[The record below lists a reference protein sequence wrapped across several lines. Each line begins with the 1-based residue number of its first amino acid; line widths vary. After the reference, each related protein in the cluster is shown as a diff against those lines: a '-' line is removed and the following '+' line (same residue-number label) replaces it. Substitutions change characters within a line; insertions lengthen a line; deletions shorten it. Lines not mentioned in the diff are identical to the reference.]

1 MKKLFT
7 LLTLLVAIVTG
18 AWAQTGTALS
28 DLNFSYPTALPTAY
42 TLSSTNTPI
51 IATAGNKSSVY
62 VTNGGGTTIPTF
74 SSDNS
79 TAPTGGK
86 RWMAFCPAEDCDV
99 KISVYSSNKTFYI
112 WDKDKKTTSDAVASY
127 TNSDK
132 AWEDWEVEG
141 LKAGTWYVIGTGNSQ
156 CYVGAMTF
164 TAAVSDG
171 KTNLVGA
178 WTNDAPTFEYGEA
191 ATAPTFDVTPTT
203 ATPGAAYSV
212 AYSLVSGSNVTV
224 DATNGIT
231 AIDTNT
237 PGESVVKATITVIDG
252 ENYKATQTEYETTIT
267 VNPEQTV
274 PEPVTSGEIFSAD
287 VTVTSNQSFAAG
299 TVEVTSTQATIS
311 GGKVYAINGQ
321 SEAKDLIAPQ
331 SNIGYFCMTNN
342 NTYFKVELNQALAEG
357 DIITAKGIGGE
368 KSGVAKGIWVTST
381 EGRPNSAPACAGQST
396 STSVVDP
403 ILSYTVTANDE
414 YVGKTVLYISRA
426 AGASTYFDEF
436 KITRPA
442 VATETYTVTFNAGS
456 NGTCATTSLTE
467 ATPGAGVVLPSVTA
481 NEGYTFDGWFTAA
494 TEGTK
499 VGDAGETY
507 KPSADVEIFAQ
518 YLQPSAPTSV
528 TISGAPTAAVVL
540 NQVVKLTATV
550 EGAVPDATVDWLDE
564 SDNVL
569 ASATTTY
576 TVPTTALGPVKV
588 KARATNESGSV
599 SSDLVTINVIDPNK
613 TIEANEYFISVGEQV
628 YPDEK
633 ITGTDI
639 ALTFV
644 NGKAGESFTAGV
656 SDNMISG
663 ENSKYVASISGSQ
676 NNNGWKAKFEP
687 TANGILKVGVVI
699 NNNKKTFSITPAENV
714 TSFSYKGKNNANPQE
729 AVEETVEG
737 NSLTTGEATTEK
749 LYVEVT
755 LNVEANK
762 EYSFS
767 VAGSK
772 MGFYGFTFT
781 PTVPVIITSAGAASF
796 SSTEALDF
804 SAVEGITA
812 YKATAKSDS
821 YVHLDEVA
829 QVPAGAGV
837 IVKGAE
843 GTYNVPVAT
852 GDVAELE
859 GNLLLG
865 TAEAAYTVGDD
876 YGKVF
881 KYVKRTSDNV
891 VGFQKAKADW
901 TCQVGHAYLKFSETQ
916 ARDFIGIFGE
926 EEVVTGIDAIE
937 NGTIDNDAPAYNLA
951 GQKVGKGYK
960 GIVIINGKKVVK

>member
-18 AWAQTGTALS
+18 AWAQTTATFESDNLNITSSSKTVNGVTLSNNGTDWSYQNGLYAGGGGKTFNLS
-28 DLNFSYPTALPTAY
+28 VANGTISQILITMSGTSNRFTNTNITNCTSCTRDGSVYTLVINPATSTVAVKNNGGGVTVTKIEVTY
-42 TLSSTNTPI
+42 TLSGPQDPSFTVPSEIVVGETGTITGPSGLNFTATVKSGSEYVSVDGATISANAIGNAVITVSSEAVADTWNAFTQNYNVTVVDEPVTPQPVAGGEKTITFNGQNEGDTDYFTWNSAKHSFNSKFTGATYDGITFTSGLKMEGATQIGFTNTLPATVTI
-51 IATAGNKSSVY
+51 VQSTWSDKTIKFDGTELVVNDATAGTGCRVY
-62 VTNGGGTTIPTF
+62 T
-74 SSDNS
+74 
-79 TAPTGGK
+79 
-86 RWMAFCPAEDCDV
+86 
-99 KISVYSSNKTFYI
+99 
-112 WDKDKKTTSDAVASY
+112 
-127 TNSDK
+127 
-132 AWEDWEVEG
+132 
-141 LKAGTWYVIGTGNSQ
+141 
-156 CYVGAMTF
+156 
-164 TAAVSDG
+164 VSD
-171 KTNLVGA
+171 V
-178 WTNDAPTFEYGEA
+178 
-191 ATAPTFDVTPTT
+191 
-203 ATPGAAYSV
+203 
-212 AYSLVSGSNVTV
+212 
-224 DATNGIT
+224 
-231 AIDTNT
+231 
-237 PGESVVKATITVIDG
+237 
-252 ENYKATQTEYETTIT
+252 
-267 VNPEQTV
+267 
-274 PEPVTSGEIFSAD
+274 
-287 VTVTSNQSFAAG
+287 AAG
-299 TVEVTSTQATIS
+299 THSITRGSGESGLFLVKVVE
-311 GGKVYAINGQ
+311 
-321 SEAKDLIAPQ
+321 
-331 SNIGYFCMTNN
+331 
-342 NTYFKVELNQALAEG
+342 
-357 DIITAKGIGGE
+357 
-368 KSGVAKGIWVTST
+368 
-381 EGRPNSAPACAGQST
+381 SAPA
-396 STSVVDP
+396 
-403 ILSYTVTANDE
+403 
-414 YVGKTVLYISRA
+414 
-426 AGASTYFDEF
+426 
-436 KITRPA
+436 
-442 VATETYTVTFNAGS
+442 TEKFTVTFNAGS
-456 NGTCATTSLTE
+456 NGICATASLTE
-467 ATPGAGVVLPSVTA
+467 ATPGAGVELPAVTA
-481 NEGYTFDGWFTAA
+481 NEGYQFNGWFTAA

-499 VGDAGETY
+499 VGNAGDIY

-576 TVPTTALGPVKV
+576 TVPTTDLGSVKV

-599 SSDLVTINVIDPNK
+599 SSELVTINVINPNK

-663 ENSKYVASISGSQ
+663 ENSNYVASISGSQ
-676 NNNGWKAKFEP
+676 SNNGWKAKFEP
-687 TANGILKVGVVI
+687 TADGVLKVGVVI
-699 NNNKKTFSITPAENV
+699 NNKKTFSITPAANV
-714 TSFSYKGKNNANPQE
+714 TSFSYKGKNNADPQV
-729 AVEETVEG
+729 AVGETVEG
-737 NSLTTGEATTEK
+737 NSLTTGDETTDK
-749 LYVEVT
+749 IYVEVT

-781 PTVPVIITSAGAASF
+781 PTVPVTITSAGAASF

-843 GTYNVPVAT
+843 GIYNVPVAT

-859 GNLLLG
+859 GNLLVG
-865 TAEAAYTVGDD
+865 TAEAEYTVGDD

-901 TCQVGHAYLKFSETQ
+901 TCQVGHAYLKFSGTQ

>member
-42 TLSSTNTPI
+42 TFSSANTPT
-51 IATAGNKSSVY
+51 IATIGGKSSVY
-62 VTNGGGTTIPTF
+62 VANGGGTSIPTF
-74 SSDNS
+74 SSDN

-99 KISVYSSNKTFYI
+99 KISVYSNKKTFYI

-127 TNSDK
+127 TNSAQ

-141 LKAGTWYVIGTGNSQ
+141 LKAGTWYVIGAGNSQ

-178 WTNDAPTFEYGEA
+178 WSSATSNFDFGST
-191 ATAPTFDVTPTT
+191 ATAPTFAVTGGT
-203 ATPGAAYSV
+203 ATAGTDYSV
-212 AYSLVSGSNVTV
+212 AYALTTDGGNVTV
-224 DATNGIT
+224 NSTSGIT

-237 PGESVVKATITVIDG
+237 PGTSKVKATITVKNETD
-252 ENYKATQTEYETTIT
+252 YKATTTEYETTIT
-267 VNPEQTV
+267 VNPEQTAPAGGKYTITFNGKDEGDTDYFTNV
-274 PEPVTSGEIFSAD
+274 GKHSFNTKFKDATYDGKAFTSGLKMEGTTEIDF
-287 VTVTSNQSFAAG
+287 
-299 TVEVTSTQATIS
+299 
-311 GGKVYAINGQ
+311 
-321 SEAKDLIAPQ
+321 
-331 SNIGYFCMTNN
+331 
-342 NTYFKVELNQALAEG
+342 
-357 DIITAKGIGGE
+357 
-368 KSGVAKGIWVTST
+368 
-381 EGRPNSAPACAGQST
+381 
-396 STSVVDP
+396 
-403 ILSYTVTANDE
+403 
-414 YVGKTVLYISRA
+414 
-426 AGASTYFDEF
+426 
-436 KITRPA
+436 
-442 VATETYTVTFNAGS
+442 
-456 NGTCATTSLTE
+456 TT
-467 ATPGAGVVLPSVTA
+467 
-481 NEGYTFDGWFTAA
+481 TAA
-494 TEGTK
+494 TSIVTIVQSTWSDTGIAFDDNTVASSTATAGTGYRVYTFTNVAAGSHSMKRGSAAESGIFQITVEEIAATNAPVITVDPASAEYATGATADALTVSATASAGNLSYQWYSNTTASNEGGTEIAEATSANYTPSTATAGTYYYYVVVSDDNGSATSK
-499 VGDAGETY
+499 VATITVVDA
-507 KPSADVEIFAQ
+507 
-518 YLQPSAPTSV
+518 SAPTSV
-528 TISGAPTAAVVL
+528 TISGAPTAAVAL

-569 ASATTTY
+569 KSATTTY
-576 TVPTTALGPVKV
+576 TVPTTAIGEVKV

-613 TIEANEYFISVGEQV
+613 NIEANEYFISVDEQV
-628 YPDEK
+628 YPNEK

-663 ENSKYVASISGSQ
+663 ENSNYVASISGSQ
-676 NNNGWKAKFEP
+676 SNNGWKAQFEP

-699 NNNKKTFSITPAENV
+699 NNNKTFSIAPAANV
-714 TSFSYKGKNNANPQE
+714 TSFSYKGKNNADPQE

-737 NSLTTGEATTEK
+737 NSLTTGEAATDK

-837 IVKGAE
+837 IVKGAQ

-859 GNLLLG
+859 GNLLVG
-865 TAEAAYTVGDD
+865 TGENTFKVTSAE

-881 KYVKRTSDNV
+881 KYVKTNAGV
-891 VGFQKAKADW
+891 VGFQKAKVDW
-901 TCQVGHAYLKFSETQ
+901 TCQAGHAYLMLSEPQ
-916 ARDFIGIFGE
+916 AREFIGIFG